1 MTGVGGWGAVGT
13 IYKSPS
19 TSPSVLLLAL
29 VAQVLMLENGLL
41 RTPPMGWLAWE
52 RFRCNIDCVEDP
64 KNCIR

>member
-1 MTGVGGWGAVGT
+1 MTREAVGVT
-13 IYKSPS
+13 YKSPS
-19 TSPSVLLLAL
+19 TSPPNPHPVLLLAL

-52 RFRCNIDCVEDP
+52 RFRCNINCEEDP